1 MKLRALI
8 AELAGYAVASGAALA
23 VDMGLLAA
31 LTSRLGWH
39 YLPASALSFT
49 AGGLVAYVL
58 SVRLAFRFHHLSN
71 KGVELVSFI
80 ALGTVGLVVNSLV
93 MWIAV
98 ARLGLAV
105 IASKSC
111 AAVCTFMVNFLLRK
125 QMLFAA
131 PRNPNLS
138 AMRATE

>member
-1 MKLRALI
+1 MKVPALI
-8 AELAGYAVASGAALA
+8 GELVGYAVASAAALA
-23 VDMGLLAA
+23 IDMGLLAA
-31 LTSRLGWH
+31 FTSRLGWH

-49 AGGLVAYVL
+49 AGGVVAYAL
-58 SVRLAFRFHHLSN
+58 SVRLAFRFHHFSN
-71 KGVELVSFI
+71 KGVEMVSFI
-80 ALGTVGLVVNSLV
+80 ALGTVGLLINSLV

-111 AAVCTFMVNFLLRK
+111 AAVCTFTVNFLLRR

-131 PRNPNLS
+131 PRAPNLS